1 MRQEPSQLSC
11 RVSVSRVSPGSLP
24 SSLQS
29 SSSLDTATIAEE
41 DLEIFEFQER
51 FNGTREILSLIDV
64 SKVH

>member
-1 MRQEPSQLSC
+1 M
-11 RVSVSRVSPGSLP
+11 SVSRVSPGSLP

-51 FNGTREILSLIDV
+51 FNGTREIFSLIDV
-64 SKVH
+64 SKVHKKLYLKV